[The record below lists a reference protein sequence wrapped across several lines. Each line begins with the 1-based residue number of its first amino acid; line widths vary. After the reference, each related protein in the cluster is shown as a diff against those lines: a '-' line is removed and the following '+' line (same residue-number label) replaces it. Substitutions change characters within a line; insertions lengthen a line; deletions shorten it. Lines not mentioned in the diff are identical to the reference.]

1 MGKKRSIQI
10 RDGPILAK
18 DDTDRADDSH
28 HLERKMYKISKMN
41 LGKYSEIW
49 NVYELQLPKSL
60 REAKIEQWKS
70 YIPLLKR
77 AFQPS
82 FFF

>member
-18 DDTDRADDSH
+18 DDTDRVDDSH

-41 LGKYSEIW
+41 LGKYSEI
-49 NVYELQLPKSL
+49 
-60 REAKIEQWKS
+60 
-70 YIPLLKR
+70 
-77 AFQPS
+77 
-82 FFF
+82 